1 MNYYFKTGIIAA
13 ALVFGSAFTVGA
25 DETVKK
31 KVEKKPAISVSANVA
46 LASDQVWKVIRA
58 EQMLQAQRLMCM
70 LDIKAS
76 LKA

>member
-31 KVEKKPAISVSANVA
+31 KVEKKQ
-46 LASDQVWKVIRA
+46 LFLFQ
-58 EQMLQAQRLMCM
+58 QMLL
-70 LDIKAS
+70 
-76 LKA
+76 